1 MVNPKHTTESKGY
14 FAAVPSQEKPVYIA
28 LLVSVICG
36 LMAVFIPLCP
46 VTVDVAPNQPV
57 LYNFIGVIN
66 QTVGDDAQRQQ
77 AFVPLLLYYVAVV
90 LTAVGCAGAFRHLR
104 SSALF
109 LFAGAILFLVFV
121 SLWRSAGVPVTD
133 PAVRMFNGSAIPYLE
148 MICAVGA
155 LLAAAA
161 SLLHGAGRTPQ
172 KRS

>member
-1 MVNPKHTTESKGY
+1 MANTKPTTESKGF
-14 FAAVPSQEKPVYIA
+14 FAAAAARDKPVYIA

-57 LYNFIGVIN
+57 TYNFIGVIN
-66 QTVGDDAQRQQ
+66 QTVGIDAQRMA

-90 LTAVGCAGAFRHLR
+90 LTAVGCVGAFQHLK

-109 LFAGAILFLVFV
+109 LFAGALLFLVFV
-121 SLWRSAGVPVTD
+121 SLWRNADLPMTD
-133 PAVRMFNGSAIPYLE
+133 PAVKMFTQSAIPYLE
-148 MICAVGA
+148 MVCAVGA

-161 SLLHGAGRTPQ
+161 SLMLSVGRAP
-172 KRS
+172 KK